1 MFLCLAIDSS
11 SNNMLVPRLANRAHS
26 NPNAIPSQLPFAMPS
41 IGPQIPAHLLKPS
54 NRADSDDEDDGP
66 QPVNIGPRI
75 PAHLLS
81 AKSGESKT
89 QVFDD
94 DDDDDFGPSPQVG
107 PSIGPSM
114 PPRSSARAAPEAR
127 PAHSRPMVGPSM
139 PPPAPSA
146 SVSAAAQGKRPVGPS
161 LPKYAPMY
169 DPSSGYGD
177 ESDSDDDV
185 GPKPLPAGMHHEAA
199 DPVKEFMERE
209 EKRRKLAEARRVC
222 AFL

>member
-11 SNNMLVPRLANRAHS
+11 SNNMLVPRLANRARS
-26 NPNAIPSQLPFAMPS
+26 NPNAIPSQLSFAMPS

-94 DDDDDFGPSPQVG
+94 DDDDWDYDMEELDVG
-107 PSIGPSM
+107 GTTWKVKAEIL
-114 PPRSSARAAPEAR
+114 PRKETVLGALLMHQLDARALR
-127 PAHSRPMVGPSM
+127 QFCG
-139 PPPAPSA
+139 
-146 SVSAAAQGKRPVGPS
+146 
-161 LPKYAPMY
+161 L
-169 DPSSGYGD
+169 GY
-177 ESDSDDDV
+177 
-185 GPKPLPAGMHHEAA
+185 
-199 DPVKEFMERE
+199 
-209 EKRRKLAEARRVC
+209 LAET
-222 AFL
+222 